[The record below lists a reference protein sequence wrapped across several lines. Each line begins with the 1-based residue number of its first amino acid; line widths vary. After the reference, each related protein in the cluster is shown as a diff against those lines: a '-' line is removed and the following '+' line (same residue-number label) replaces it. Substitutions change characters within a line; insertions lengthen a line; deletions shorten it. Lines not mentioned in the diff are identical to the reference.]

1 MRVLIVTNTYPPA
14 DITGVGALVYEL
26 AQELDAEGH
35 GALVLTRTAAPDDH
49 LAVPTGGRKL
59 LFPLLAGWRYLGLA
73 RQREFDLVHVH
84 ESDGVLVALALR
96 LARLLGLRAGRARLM
111 ATLQVS
117 YRRERLVVRPVR
129 ANGRV
134 VSRPTGSERIF
145 AWIRAP
151 LLSFLGRLTARL
163 SDAVVAPSAVTAGEL
178 EEDYGARVMAV
189 IPNGVAELPE
199 GDLKKGGTFLK
210 KGGTFEKAPENGDLK
225 KGGTFEEAGGPVV
238 LYAGRLRTR
247 KAVAVLVEAFAKLLE
262 TVPARLVVAGDGEH
276 RQALEARVDDLG
288 IGSSV
293 RFLGAVPRPEMLRWY
308 GTADIFCLPSLYEG
322 FPLAILEAMA
332 AGLPVVSTTVS
343 GIPEAVEHG
352 VTGLL
357 VPPEDA
363 AGLASALERLV
374 EDADLRRTM
383 GEAGRRRVA
392 EEFAISKICA
402 DYLESWRSLLTPSQ
416 QTR

>member
-26 AQELDAEGH
+26 AQQLDSEGH
-35 GALVLTRTAAPDDH
+35 GALVLTRTAAPDDA

-59 LFPLLAGWRYLGLA
+59 LFPLLAGWRYLELA
-73 RQREFDLVHVH
+73 RRQEFDLVHVH

-96 LARLLGLRAGRARLM
+96 VARLLGLRAGKARLM

-129 ANGRV
+129 ADDRV
-134 VSRPTGSERIF
+134 VSRPTGGEKVF
-145 AWIRAP
+145 AWVRAP
-151 LLSFLGRLTARL
+151 LLSVLGRLTSQL
-163 SDAVVAPSAVTAGEL
+163 SDAVVAPSRVTAGEL
-178 EEDYGARVMAV
+178 EEDYGSEVTAV

-199 GDLKKGGTFLK
+199 VALKEGGTLS
-210 KGGTFEKAPENGDLK
+210 
-225 KGGTFEEAGGPVV
+225 EEGEGPVI

-247 KAVAVLVEAFAKLLE
+247 KAVGVLVEAFAQLLE
-262 TVPARLVVAGDGEH
+262 GAQARLVVAGDGEH
-276 RQALEARVDDLG
+276 RETLEARVEALG
-288 IGSSV
+288 IGGSV

-308 GTADIFCLPSLYEG
+308 GTADVFCLPSLYEG

-363 AGLASALERLV
+363 SGLAAALGALV
-374 EDADLRRTM
+374 ADPELRRSM
-383 GEAGRRRVA
+383 GDAGRRRVA
-392 EEFAISKICA
+392 EEFSISKVCGA
-402 DYLESWRSLLTPSQ
+402 YLESWRRLLAG
-416 QTR
+416 